1 MRCLRWATLYGC
13 YRRQRYWLSFFSESV
28 VCFHL
33 GDAVPKLSSTDVS
46 SDEPRLLL
54 YLNKE
59 ISTSLQTGEKEWLN
73 LFLLNKTKLLHVS
86 YLRFLPFRF

>member
-1 MRCLRWATLYGC
+1 MCSLRWATLYSC
-13 YRRQRYWLSFFSESV
+13 HRRQRCLSSVIILV
-28 VCFHL
+28 VCFHS

-59 ISTSLQTGEKEWLN
+59 ISTSLQTGEKEW
-73 LFLLNKTKLLHVS
+73 FKFISSKQE
-86 YLRFLPFRF
+86 

>member
-1 MRCLRWATLYGC
+1 MFTLGYPVWLLSQATL
-13 YRRQRYWLSFFSESV
+13 LVIFFFSESV
-28 VCFHL
+28 VCFYL

>member
-1 MRCLRWATLYGC
+1 MCDLYVGLPC
-13 YRRQRYWLSFFSESV
+13 MVVIVGNAIGYLFFFSESV

-59 ISTSLQTGEKEWLN
+59 ISTSLQTGEKEW
-73 LFLLNKTKLLHVS
+73 FKFISSKQD
-86 YLRFLPFRF
+86 

>member
-1 MRCLRWATLYGC
+1 MVIL
-13 YRRQRYWLSFFSESV
+13 FFSESV
-28 VCFHL
+28 VCFYL

>member
-1 MRCLRWATLYGC
+1 MVIF
-13 YRRQRYWLSFFSESV
+13 FFSDVRLREEMSEKNKGSHLSSVIKLV
-28 VCFHL
+28 VCFHS

-59 ISTSLQTGEKEWLN
+59 ISTSLQTGEKEW
-73 LFLLNKTKLLHVS
+73 FKFISSKQD
-86 YLRFLPFRF
+86 